1 MKKIIL
7 SITGM
12 FILFGFSL
20 TTAAQNTAG
29 TLMFTL
35 TCPKHSSGN
44 YETDGR
50 YAVAIWIE
58 SCTPCGTTAGTS
70 TFVKTKA
77 RYWGSNTMDH
87 LPTWVSKSGS
97 SVVDAAT
104 GATMGR
110 GGTGTP
116 NSLANA
122 FAPHTYT
129 WNGTNVAGAVVA
141 DGSYRVVVQE
151 TWGHGGASATRYFPF
166 TKGVSADSQTPAAD
180 TNFTAI
186 SLSWAATLG
195 LENFDSSPAFV
206 VYPNPSK
213 GVFNIDFKNEV
224 KNIKVVNILG
234 EVVYSEDID
243 SSLTDT
249 TKKIDISSLVNG
261 IYIFSLTNDKGTS
274 TYKVL
279 LDK

>member
-7 SITGM
+7 SIATIFVM
-12 FILFGFSL
+12 FGFSFK
-20 TTAAQNTAG
+20 TSAQNTAG
-29 TLMFTL
+29 TLTFTL
-35 TCPKHSSGN
+35 TCPKHTSGN

-77 RYWGSNTMDH
+77 RYWGSNTTDH

-110 GGTGTP
+110 GAANTP

-122 FAPHTYT
+122 FLTHTYT
-129 WNGTNVAGAVVA
+129 WNGTNVAGTVVA

-151 TWGHGGASATRYFPF
+151 TWGHGTATATRYFPF
-166 TKGVSADSQTPAAD
+166 TKGVNPDSQTPTAD
-180 TNFTAI
+180 TNFTGIA
-186 SLSWAATLG
+186 LSWAATLG
-195 LENFDSSPAFV
+195 VEDFNTTPAFV
-206 VYPNPSK
+206 VYPNPSR
-213 GVFNIDFKNEV
+213 GIFNIDFKNEV

-243 SSLTDT
+243 SSLSDT
-249 TKKIDISSLVNG
+249 SKKIDLSSFANG
-261 IYIFSLTNDKGTS
+261 IYIFNLTNDKGTS

>member
-7 SITGM
+7 SIAGI
-12 FILFGFSL
+12 FIMFGFSFK
-20 TTAAQNTAG
+20 TAAQNTAG
-29 TLMFTL
+29 TLTFTL
-35 TCPKHSSGN
+35 TCPKHTSGN

-50 YAVAIWIE
+50 YAIAIWIE

-77 RYWGSNTMDH
+77 RYWGSNTTDH

-110 GGTGTP
+110 GAANTP

-122 FAPHTYT
+122 FLTHTYT
-129 WNGTNVAGAVVA
+129 WNGTNVAGTVVA
-141 DGSYRVVVQE
+141 DGSYRVAIQE
-151 TWGHGGASATRYFPF
+151 TWGHSGATVTRYFPF
-166 TKGVSADSQTPAAD
+166 TKGVNADTQTPTAD

-186 SLSWAATLG
+186 SLSWNATLG
-195 LENFDSSPAFV
+195 IEDFGTTPAFV
-206 VYPNPSK
+206 VYPNPSS
-213 GVFNIDFKNEV
+213 GIFNLDFKNEV

-234 EVVYSEDID
+234 EVVYNEDID
-243 SSLTDT
+243 SSLSDT
-249 TKKIDISSLVNG
+249 TKKVDLSSFANG
-261 IYIFSLTNDKGTS
+261 IYIFNLTNDKGTA

>member
-1 MKKIIL
+1 MKKIVL
-7 SITGM
+7 SITGLVVM
-12 FILFGFSL
+12 FGFSFK
-20 TTAAQNTAG
+20 TAAQNTPG
-29 TLMFTL
+29 TLTFTL
-35 TCPKHSSGN
+35 TCPKHTSGN

-77 RYWGSNTMDH
+77 RYWGSNTTDH

-110 GGTGTP
+110 GTTGP
-116 NSLANA
+116 NTLANA
-122 FAPHTYT
+122 FLPHTYT
-129 WNGTNVAGAVVA
+129 WNGTNVAGTVVT
-141 DGSYRVVVQE
+141 DGSYRVAVQE
-151 TWGHGGASATRYFPF
+151 TWGHNGATVTRYFPF
-166 TKGVSADSQTPAAD
+166 TKGTAMDMQSPAAD
-180 TNFTAI
+180 ANFTSIA
-186 SLSWAATLG
+186 LSWAATLG
-195 LENFDSSPAFV
+195 IEDFGTVPAFV

-213 GVFNIDFKNEV
+213 GIFNIDLKNEV
-224 KNIKVVNILG
+224 NNIKVVNILG
-234 EVVYSEDID
+234 EVVYSEDFD
-243 SSLTDT
+243 YSLSDT
-249 TKKIDISSLVNG
+249 TKKVDLSSFANG
-261 IYIFSLTNDKGTS
+261 VYIFNLSNDKGTS